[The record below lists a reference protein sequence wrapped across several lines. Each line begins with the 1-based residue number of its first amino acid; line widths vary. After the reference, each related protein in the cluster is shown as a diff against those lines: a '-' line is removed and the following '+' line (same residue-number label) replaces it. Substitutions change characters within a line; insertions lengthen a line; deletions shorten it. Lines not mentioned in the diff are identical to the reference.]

1 MDVTSLDEFYA
12 GGPTSI
18 LNPSPCYGTHWD
30 PSKMSSY
37 ILPSVTTNIPLMDPR
52 PCVRVCQKYVFSK
65 WNIVD
70 NIPTPEIIL
79 PGGAAGINFPPSGF
93 NVSSESDI
101 LRIDE
106 GLTKCAEK
114 RFKPNISESVIPVEP
129 YSSGNYENYTAG
141 SGNICRDIDDK
152 ASEAKYNK
160 LFYNFTKAI
169 NQ

>member
-79 PGGAAGINFPPSGF
+79 PGGAAVQLPKLF
-93 NVSSESDI
+93 NPVLGKYETVICQLVD
-101 LRIDE
+101 
-106 GLTKCAEK
+106 
-114 RFKPNISESVIPVEP
+114 RF
-129 YSSGNYENYTAG
+129 
-141 SGNICRDIDDK
+141 GNIINNTDCDYDFVLECTEISQGPKDTT
-152 ASEAKYNK
+152 SLVLPN
-160 LFYNFTKAI
+160 TI
-169 NQ
+169 NQDDLIVYQSGGVPLSK